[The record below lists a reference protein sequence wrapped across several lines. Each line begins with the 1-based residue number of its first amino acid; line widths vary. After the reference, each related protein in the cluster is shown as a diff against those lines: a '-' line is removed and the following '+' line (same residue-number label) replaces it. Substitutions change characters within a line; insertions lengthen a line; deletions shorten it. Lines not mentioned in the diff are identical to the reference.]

1 MLRAARIVGLAVR
14 PAPGAHQVV
23 EYVGE
28 EIGPAAADVLLLK
41 VLALAHELRAARPFS
56 HELHPAGA
64 LQLQCDPDCLLDA
77 ASGRDDTVI
86 AQQHRIV
93 LPETARDR
101 CATLGR
107 RSEERRV

>member
-28 EIGPAAADVLLLK
+28 EILPAAADVLLLK
-41 VLALAHELRAARPFS
+41 VLALAHELRAARPFG

-64 LQLQCDPDCLLDA
+64 LQLQCDPNRLLDA
-77 ASGRDDTVI
+77 APGRDDAVV
-86 AQQHRIV
+86 AKEHRVV
-93 LPETARDR
+93 LTQAARHR
-101 CATLGR
+101 RAALGR
-107 RSEERRV
+107 ADEV